1 VRSSPASCDYRSGG
15 GKKKLDRDRR
25 DCGRFSSGPGGPT
38 PGAGDLFLPYVKT
51 DPHPRRGSNFDPR
64 RGSHPRRPASVRPAR
79 TPETSCPVPIQS
91 RPSRSRPVPGKRTIE
106 VGDEFVEIRSIKQRV
121 PSQSRVPCALS
132 SLQSG
137 LESSPNPVPPVSR
150 PINKECPD
158 RTWPHRIP
166 SRLFDLGHWT
176 SDLGLRA
183 CPVPSAPT
191 AVRGWVT
198 DFVGHLL

>member
-1 VRSSPASCDYRSGG
+1 MRPVVQSRVSRPN
-15 GKKKLDRDRR
+15 LDDPSQL
-25 DCGRFSSGPGGPT
+25 G
-38 PGAGDLFLPYVKT
+38 GDLRPPYVKT
-51 DPHPRRGSNFDPR
+51 DPHHQQIPLRPGSPPAHP
-64 RGSHPRRPASVRPAR
+64 SHS
-79 TPETSCPVPIQS
+79 
-91 RPSRSRPVPGKRTIE
+91 
-106 VGDEFVEIRSIKQRV
+106 V
-121 PSQSRVPCALS
+121 PS
-132 SLQSG
+132 
-137 LESSPNPVPPVSR
+137 NPVPPVSR